1 MLSLSGKH
9 IVLGVTGSIAA
20 YKSADLVRRLRD
32 AGAELRV
39 VMTKIACE
47 FITPLTLETLSHY
60 PVAIDL
66 LDTGKEFEIL
76 HISLARWA
84 DWMLIAPASADIISR
99 LAQGRADDL
108 LSALIL
114 ASECPL
120 ALVPAMNNKMWSNQA
135 TVANLEL
142 LRSRG
147 VQVLGPAGGEQACG
161 ERGSGCLLD
170 PLSIVSDMEQLVVP
184 GALQDKQVLVTAGPT
199 FEPIDPVR
207 FIGNKSSGK
216 MGFAIAQ
223 AAAEA
228 GATVV
233 LIAGPVNL
241 VTPPGVIRINVET
254 AKEMF
259 DSVFGKVAESDIF
272 IGCAAVSDYRP
283 SRAVDH
289 KIKKTKHNLRIEL
302 EPTIDIISEI
312 TKKDN
317 EMFVVG
323 FAAETHNVT
332 LYAKEKLRYK
342 RLDMIAANKVG
353 KGVGLSVDCNMLDV
367 FWHNGHHTLK
377 LASKVQLARNLMK
390 LIIKRYYVKNKTE
403 TS

>member
-9 IVLGVTGSIAA
+9 IILGVTGSIAA

-66 LDTGKEFEIL
+66 LDTGQSFEIL
-76 HISLARWA
+76 HITLARWA
-84 DWMLIAPASADIISR
+84 DWILIAPASADVISR
-99 LAQGRADDL
+99 LAQGRTDDL

-114 ASECPL
+114 ASKCPL
-120 ALVPAMNNKMWSNQA
+120 ALAPAMNNKMWSNQA
-135 TVANLEL
+135 TALHLEL

-147 VQVLGPAGGEQACG
+147 VQILGPAGGEQACG
-161 ERGSGCLLD
+161 ERGPGCLLD
-170 PLSIVSDMEQLVVP
+170 PLSIVSDMEHLVVP
-184 GALQDKQVLVTAGPT
+184 RALQNKQILVTAGPT

-207 FIGNKSSGK
+207 FIGNRSSGK

-228 GATVV
+228 GATVM

-241 VTPPGVIRINVET
+241 VTPPGIIRINVET
-254 AKEMF
+254 AKEMS
-259 DSVFGKVAESDIF
+259 DSVFSKVDESDIF

-283 SRAVDH
+283 SRAVDN
-289 KIKKTKHNLRIEL
+289 KIKKAQHNLHIEL

-312 TKKDN
+312 TKKEN
-317 EMFVVG
+317 ELFVVG
-323 FAAETHNVT
+323 FAAETHNVM

-342 RLDMIAANKVG
+342 RLDMIAANTVG
-353 KGVGLSVDCNMLDV
+353 KGVGLSVDHNMLDV
-367 FWHNGHHTLK
+367 FWYDGHLTLK
-377 LASKVQLARNLMK
+377 LTSKLQLARNLMK
-390 LIIKRYYVKNKTE
+390 LIIKQYYVKNKIKD
-403 TS
+403 S